1 MTLMKPS
8 EKEEEFF
15 ARQDFE
21 KKKKQEEEK
30 QKALAAEQKNKAR
43 ELHFMKCPKCG
54 MDLIEID
61 YKKIKIDKCSSCSG
75 VWLDAGEMEQIAQLE
90 KGGLDKLFSV
100 FAK

>member
-8 EKEEEFF
+8 EREEEYF
-15 ARQDFE
+15 ARQEFE
-21 KKKKQEEEK
+21 KKRKLEEEK
-30 QKALAAEQKNKAR
+30 QKTLAIEQKEKAR

-61 YKKIKIDKCSSCSG
+61 YKNIKIDKCSSCAG
-75 VWLDAGEMEQIAQLE
+75 VWLDAGEMDQVAQME
-90 KGGLDKLFSV
+90 KGGLEKLFSV

>member
-8 EKEEEFF
+8 EREEEFF
-15 ARQDFE
+15 ARQEFE
-21 KKKKQEEEK
+21 KKKKLEEEK
-30 QKALAAEQKNKAR
+30 QKALAGDQKKKAR

-61 YKKIKIDKCSSCSG
+61 YKKIKIDKCSACAG
-75 VWLDAGEMEQIAQLE
+75 VWLDAGEMEQVALME

>member
-8 EKEEEFF
+8 EREEEFF
-15 ARQDFE
+15 AREEFE
-21 KKKKQEEEK
+21 KKKKLEGEK
-30 QKALAAEQKNKAR
+30 QKALAADQKTKAR

-61 YKKIKIDKCSSCSG
+61 YKKIKIDKCSACSG
-75 VWLDAGEMEQIAQLE
+75 VWLDAGEMEQVAKMEQ
-90 KGGLDKLFSV
+90 GGLDKLFSV